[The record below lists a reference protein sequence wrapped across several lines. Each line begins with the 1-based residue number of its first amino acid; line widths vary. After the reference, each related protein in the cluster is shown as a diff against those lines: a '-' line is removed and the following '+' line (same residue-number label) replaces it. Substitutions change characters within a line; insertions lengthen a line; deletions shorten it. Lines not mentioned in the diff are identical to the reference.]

1 MTKLLSFPKYL
12 LKLYSLKS
20 ELERLMAASVVFSTI
35 MLAVRIFYT
44 GELTFIFLEWNL
56 FLAFIPYFFTQWLGC
71 RLAVIRNTLKF
82 GTVFFLWL
90 IFIPNSFY
98 ILTDLFHLQENNNA
112 PLWFDLLLLLS
123 FAWNGLLAGI
133 LSVRRMEKIFHL
145 KFPGKHELVFLFPV
159 MFLNALGIYIGRY
172 LRYNSWDIITN
183 PLSLMTDIF
192 NLLSH
197 PLAFKNAW
205 GMTLCYSVFITLLYK
220 TVKKIRHSGGVMSY
234 EL

>member
-1 MTKLLSFPKYL
+1 MTRLLSLPKYL
-12 LKLYSLKS
+12 LRLYSLKS
-20 ELERLMAASVVFSTI
+20 ELEQLMAASVLFSSI
-35 MLAVRIFYT
+35 MLGIRIFYT
-44 GELTFIFLEWNL
+44 GKLTFISLEWNL
-56 FLAFIPYFFTQWLGC
+56 FLAFIPYFFTQWLGS
-71 RLAVIRNTLKF
+71 RLTVIKNIWKF

-145 KFPGKHELVFLFPV
+145 KWPGKHELVFLFPV
-159 MFLNALGIYIGRY
+159 MLLNALGIYIGRY

-183 PLSLMTDIF
+183 PFSLITDIL
-192 NLLSH
+192 NLLWY

-205 GMTLCYSVFITLLYK
+205 GMILCYSVFITLLYK
-220 TVKKIRHSGGVMSY
+220 TVKKMSHSGGGRRYGV
-234 EL
+234 